1 MFSGV
6 GLLIKCLSLLQLQIE
21 SSLPNLI
28 FKNYIK
34 WVSWMG
40 YSMWQQEI
48 TLQTMFPSILLALG
62 FFQLVW
68 LEAVL
73 GFFWGALKSV
83 KGCCVF
89 VCTDIP
95 IVVCTTGIGIFGG
108 WTPKNSI
115 FMRKDGTN
123 EASAV
128 RWHQGLIICF
138 TLSRYFIAQIAIWT
152 RDDVTHHQHRENWSE
167 RCWAVHWSLHHSQCK
182 G

>member
-1 MFSGV
+1 MPFSSLISQSKCSTWSQVMFSGV

-73 GFFWGALKSV
+73 GFFWEALKSV

-115 FMRKDGTN
+115 FH
-123 EASAV
+123 EE
-128 RWHQGLIICF
+128 RWDKWGLCCEMTPRVNNMLYSF
-138 TLSRYFIAQIAIWT
+138 QVLYCPDCHLNPGWRYSPST
-152 RDDVTHHQHRENWSE
+152 
-167 RCWAVHWSLHHSQCK
+167 
-182 G
+182 